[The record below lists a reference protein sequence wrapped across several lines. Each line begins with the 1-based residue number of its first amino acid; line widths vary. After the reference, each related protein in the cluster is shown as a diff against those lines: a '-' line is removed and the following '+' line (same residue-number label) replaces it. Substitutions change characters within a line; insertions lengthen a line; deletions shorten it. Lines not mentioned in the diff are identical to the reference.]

1 MKKFSLLV
9 TLLLILSTVLS
20 ACGAAAPAAE
30 APAADAPAAEAP
42 AADAPAA
49 DTAPSGDAVT
59 IEYALWD
66 ANQLPAYQAC
76 ADAFMAANPN
86 IAVNITQSGWD
97 DYWNT
102 IQTGMVAG
110 TAPDVFTNHLAKYPE
125 FAAKEQLIDIQPY
138 VDADGVD
145 VGVYLGQLADLW
157 ARDGKRFGLPKDWD
171 TIALVY
177 NQTALDAA
185 GVTLDEVNS
194 ATWDVETGGTFQ
206 ELIAKLSVDENGNN
220 GLSPDF
226 DPTKVKQYGLIIN
239 GAGEGYGQTEW
250 SWLATTTGWRH
261 IDELY
266 ATAYNYDD
274 PRFIG
279 TIQWYADNMKKGFI
293 MPLEQVTSLG
303 GSAAFNAGLGALH
316 SNGSWM
322 IGSFINDATF
332 PFGFARLPEGPE
344 GRKSMFN
351 GLADSIWVGTEH
363 PAEAWQWVKYAA
375 SQECADTVGEF
386 GVVFPAQQSAVDKA
400 LAAYEAKGVDV
411 SAFTLQATEPDGT
424 FLFPVTDNASQISAI
439 MAPAMQ
445 SIMLGQAEA
454 ATVLPAANEE
464 VNAVFQ

>member
-1 MKKFSLLV
+1 MKKFSLLM
-9 TLLLILSTVLS
+9 TMLLILSVVLS
-20 ACGAAAPAAE
+20 ACGGAAAPAAQ
-30 APAADAPAAEAP
+30 APAADAGAAAQS
-42 AADAPAA
+42 
-49 DTAPSGDAVT
+49 APSGAAVT
-59 IEYALWD
+59 IDYWLWD
-66 ANQLPAYQAC
+66 SNQLPAYQAC
-76 ADAFMAANPN
+76 ADAFTAANPN
-86 IAVNITQSGWD
+86 ITVKITQSGWS
-97 DYWNT
+97 DYWNN

-125 FAAKEQLIDIQPY
+125 FAEKEQLIDIQPF

-145 VGVYLGQLADLW
+145 VGVYLGELADLW

-171 TIALVY
+171 TIAIVY

-185 GVTLDEVNS
+185 GVTLDELNS
-194 ATWDVETGGTFQ
+194 VTWDLETGGSFG
-206 ELIAKLSVDENGNN
+206 ELIARLAVDENGNN

-250 SWLATTTGWRH
+250 SWLAATTGWRH
-261 IDELY
+261 INDLY
-266 ATAYNYDD
+266 ATSYNYDD
-274 PRFIG
+274 PRFTS

-316 SNGSWM
+316 ANGSWM
-322 IGSFINDATF
+322 IGDFVNNATF

-351 GLADSIWVGTEH
+351 GLADSIWVATDH

-375 SQECADTVGEF
+375 SQECADKVGEF

-411 SAFTLQATEPDGT
+411 SAFTLQATEEGGT

-439 MAPAMQ
+439 MAPTMERYARPGCGSNGSARRQ
-445 SIMLGQAEA
+445 RRSERA
-454 ATVLPAANEE
+454 VP
-464 VNAVFQ
+464 VNSG

>member
-1 MKKFSLLV
+1 MKKFSLLM
-9 TLLLILSTVLS
+9 TMLLILSVVLS
-20 ACGAAAPAAE
+20 ACGGAAAPAAQ
-30 APAADAPAAEAP
+30 APAADAGAAAQS
-42 AADAPAA
+42 
-49 DTAPSGDAVT
+49 APSGAAVT
-59 IEYALWD
+59 IDYWLWD
-66 ANQLPAYQAC
+66 SNQLPAYQAC
-76 ADAFMAANPN
+76 ADAFTAANPN
-86 IAVNITQSGWD
+86 ITVKITQSGWS
-97 DYWNT
+97 DYWNN

-125 FAAKEQLIDIQPY
+125 FAEKEQLIDIQPF

-145 VGVYLGQLADLW
+145 VGVYLGELADLW

-171 TIALVY
+171 TIAIVY

-185 GVTLDEVNS
+185 GVTLDELNS
-194 ATWDVETGGTFQ
+194 VTWDLETGGSFG
-206 ELIAKLSVDENGNN
+206 ELIARLAVDENGNN

-250 SWLATTTGWRH
+250 SWLAATTGWRH
-261 IDELY
+261 INDLY
-266 ATAYNYDD
+266 ATSYNYDD
-274 PRFIG
+274 PRFTS

-316 SNGSWM
+316 ANGSWM
-322 IGSFINDATF
+322 IGDFVNNATF

-351 GLADSIWVGTEH
+351 GLADSIWVGTDH

-375 SQECADTVGEF
+375 SQECADKVGEF

-411 SAFTLQATEPDGT
+411 SAFTLQATEEGGT

-439 MAPAMQ
+439 MAPTME
-445 SIMLGQAEA
+445 SVMLGQAAA

-464 VNAVFQ
+464 VNALFR

>member
-1 MKKFSLLV
+1 MKKVSLVV

-20 ACGAAAPAAE
+20 ACGGAAAPAAQ
-30 APAADAPAAEAP
+30 APAADAGAAAP
-42 AADAPAA
+42 AA
-49 DTAPSGDAVT
+49 PSGEVVT

-86 IAVNITQSGWD
+86 IKVNITQSGWN

-110 TAPDVFTNHLAKYPE
+110 TAPDVFTDHLAKYPE
-125 FAAKEQLIDIQPY
+125 FAAKEQLVDIQPY

-145 VGVYLGQLADLW
+145 LGVYLGQLADLW

-171 TIALVY
+171 TIAIVY
-177 NQTALDAA
+177 NQNALDAA
-185 GVTLDEVNS
+185 GVTLDELNN
-194 ATWDVETGGTFQ
+194 ATWDLETGGTFQ

-250 SWLATTTGWRH
+250 SWLAATTGWRH

-266 ATAYNYDD
+266 ATKYNYDD
-274 PRFIG
+274 PRFTG

-293 MPLEQVTSLG
+293 MPLEQVSSLG
-303 GSAAFNAGLGALH
+303 GSAAFNSGLGALH

-322 IGSFINDATF
+322 IGDFVNNATF
-332 PFGFARLPEGPE
+332 PFGFARLPQGPE

-351 GLADSIWVGTEH
+351 GLADSIWVGTKH

-375 SQECADTVGEF
+375 SKECADKVGEF
-386 GVVFPAQQSAVDKA
+386 GVVFPAQQSGVDKA
-400 LAAYEAKGVDV
+400 LAAYAAKGVDV

-424 FLFPVTDNASQISAI
+424 FLFPVTDHASEISAI
-439 MAPAMQ
+439 MGPVMQ
-445 SIMLGQAEA
+445 SVMLGESEA
-454 ATVLPAANEE
+454 AVALPAANEE
-464 VNAVFQ
+464 VNALFK